1 MIKEQIQTSLGSMAV
16 AISQSSNPK
25 GTLAFWPGMFFDG
38 TMWDPVLDAFLTDYN
53 ILVIDPPG
61 HGGSDAP
68 QKIFSIK
75 DCSVILRE
83 ILDHHAL
90 PSCMIVGLSWG
101 GFVAQSFCKHF
112 PDRCD
117 GLVLMNTCASGPKRS
132 EKIMF
137 TIIPRLLARFG
148 VKNFE
153 SALTNALLSKSA
165 AKGNRML
172 VSKLRNYLH
181 LLDYKALK
189 PVLFSVMKHREDLS
203 DCLNGSDIPC
213 LVIYG
218 DQDPAMDAVRSEH
231 LISRMPAN
239 VSITKLPV
247 GHNAVLEA
255 PSDVTAAMKRFLLA

>member
-1 MIKEQIQTSLGSMAV
+1 
-16 AISQSSNPK
+16 
-25 GTLAFWPGMFFDG
+25 MFFDG
-38 TMWDPVLDAFLTDYN
+38 TMWDPILEAFIPDYN

-68 QKIFSIK
+68 QKLFSIK
-75 DCSVILRE
+75 DCSVALRE

-90 PSCMIVGLSWG
+90 PSCTIVGLSWG

-112 PDRCD
+112 ADRCD
-117 GLVLMNTCASGPKRS
+117 GLILMNTCASGPKTS

-137 TIIPRLLARFG
+137 SIIPRLLARFG

-153 SALTNALLSKSA
+153 GALTKALLSKSA
-165 AKGNRML
+165 AEDDHML

-189 PVLFSVMKHREDLS
+189 PVLFSVMKYREDLS
-203 DCLNGSDIPC
+203 DCLNGRNIPC

-218 DQDPAMDAVRSEH
+218 DQDPAMDAARSEH
-231 LISRMPAN
+231 LLSRMPSQAS
-239 VSITKLPV
+239 VTKLPV

-255 PSDVTAAMKRFLLA
+255 PEDVAATMQRFLYA